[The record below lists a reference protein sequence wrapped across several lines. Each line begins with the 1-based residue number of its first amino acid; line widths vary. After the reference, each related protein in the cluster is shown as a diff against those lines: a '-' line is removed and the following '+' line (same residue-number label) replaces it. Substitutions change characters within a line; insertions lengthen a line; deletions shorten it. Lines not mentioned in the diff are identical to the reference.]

1 MNEHFRI
8 TSDGKI
14 GIGTTTPANKLDV
27 NGSVRVSTNLIIKD
41 SLINNQSNLDV
52 DSSAVRDIASV
63 VNTYSAVFF
72 NYVVKNGINQRVGT
86 VMCSYNGS
94 NVEYTDF
101 STVDQ
106 GDTSG
111 VILSC
116 NMEDNLIK
124 LQANVSTNNWIIKT
138 IVRAI

>member
-1 MNEHFRI
+1 
-8 TSDGKI
+8 
-14 GIGTTTPANKLDV
+14 
-27 NGSVRVSTNLIIKD
+27 
-41 SLINNQSNLDV
+41 
-52 DSSAVRDIASV
+52 
-63 VNTYSAVFF
+63 
-72 NYVVKNGINQRVGT
+72 
-86 VMCSYNGS
+86 MCSYNGS